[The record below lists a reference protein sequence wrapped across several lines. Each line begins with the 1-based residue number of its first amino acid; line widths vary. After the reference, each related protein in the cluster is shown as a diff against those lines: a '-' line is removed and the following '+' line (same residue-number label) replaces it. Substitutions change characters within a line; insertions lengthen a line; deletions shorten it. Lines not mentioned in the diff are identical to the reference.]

1 MKNGLILA
9 GLVGVLLCGAV
20 VYMLFGR
27 SNTPAPAPLGASGLS
42 NNAKPAEH
50 PTEKLQV
57 EPGLKNPPA
66 TPEAA
71 KVEPAKPAAEPRQG
85 VPTPIAARFLP
96 YPNAGESDFKLK
108 YEGLDLDKLA
118 KAKAALQQQLNQEL
132 SRLAEDRFAR
142 GLFEERVIDPRNPS
156 VQLKEVKPP
165 EGLGDVRASQKTAMQ
180 PDGTFKNQTT
190 FLTSSENPEFFA
202 HQAELD
208 YVANAWKQA
217 GGH

>member
-156 VQLKEVKPP
+156 VQLKEVKAP
-165 EGLGDVRASQKTAMQ
+165 EDAHAARRHVQEPDHLLDLVREPGVLRAPGRAR
-180 PDGTFKNQTT
+180 
-190 FLTSSENPEFFA
+190 LRRERLE
-202 HQAELD
+202 
-208 YVANAWKQA
+208 A
-217 GGH
+217 GWRPLSRSARR